1 MNTTL
6 LVEDNALFRKS
17 LKDMLIARF
26 PSMVIEEAENCQ
38 LALTLVAALTPQIIF
53 MDIQLPDGN
62 GLALTKK
69 IKSGHPQIIILI
81 LTNHDLPEYRDAAF
95 QNGADFFLDKG
106 SITQFELLGLIQ
118 TITGNLNLCQGNPP
132 NGILN

>member
-1 MNTTL
+1 MITTL

-17 LKDMLIARF
+17 LKDMLIAWV

-38 LALTLVAALTPQIIF
+38 LALTLMEALTPQIIF

-69 IKSGHPQIIILI
+69 IKSIYPQIIILV
-81 LTNHDLPEYRDAAF
+81 LTSHDLPEYRDVAF
-95 QNGADFFLDKG
+95 QNGADFFLYKG

-118 TITGNLNLCQGNPP
+118 TITGNLNPCQGSP
-132 NGILN
+132 NNGSLN